1 VEHSDKTV
9 TCNAAYVP
17 KVMAKN
23 KVNVVGCGDD
33 DMVCGFTY
41 LLDRKLGIDKNIE
54 LGHSVERNNEKDE
67 DDDAEE
73 EEANPAEMSASVSGG
88 VSLSAG
94 ASTRATTHI
103 KGSLIWGDSGDWDDI
118 KLKLEL
124 LNSGF
129 YVDSK
134 IVVGLTA
141 GAEFSYKKKITMG
154 PELKKTEIITLQ
166 GIPIMI
172 NIKAQPVATVSVT
185 GEISASAQFTLENV
199 AAFTF
204 SDMFIQLD
212 LETHEA
218 SQNLDSLTATKAYSD
233 MYTLDLAGELGL
245 QISAVL
251 GVEVEFMVYNT
262 IGVALTPA
270 IETKFNVAGEA
281 SFKQRWSSSTFVP
294 PIATNYGASATI
306 CVGAT
311 VETGLAWIGSDDGVA
326 LEDAIAEVKHRLA
339 PLQLQ
344 NRRRKLSAASEMQKA
359 CQDAMLCT
367 MGFLGSAFSSI
378 CTIDFKELL
387 DTAGLALSTPD
398 WWKALEP
405 PSITVPI
412 AEQCYTVGVDNG
424 EFYHGARDA
433 SEVDCGGGNTGASC
447 ANCMASSSCGGDCAL
462 RNGKCV
468 PQEEEYGLFPGGSC
482 GAGYEP
488 ITDSWQDCKLAGEG
502 LSYPAAKLTKI
513 QSDYSAAFG
522 TDKPQGCFMDGE
534 ANELYYNRNSGP
546 THGTN
551 FEYGDAIIC
560 KKPET
565 AVGYLAMLGLSDA
578 ALGFSSENGS
588 KDKMVVF
595 FAMIGFV
602 AVIVTAYRK
611 AFPGKYTTIPMPMA
625 EEI

>member
-1 VEHSDKTV
+1 
-9 TCNAAYVP
+9 
-17 KVMAKN
+17 
-23 KVNVVGCGDD
+23 
-33 DMVCGFTY
+33 
-41 LLDRKLGIDKNIE
+41 
-54 LGHSVERNNEKDE
+54 
-67 DDDAEE
+67 
-73 EEANPAEMSASVSGG
+73 
-88 VSLSAG
+88 
-94 ASTRATTHI
+94 
-103 KGSLIWGDSGDWDDI
+103 
-118 KLKLEL
+118 
-124 LNSGF
+124 
-129 YVDSK
+129 
-134 IVVGLTA
+134 
-141 GAEFSYKKKITMG
+141 
-154 PELKKTEIITLQ
+154 
-166 GIPIMI
+166 
-172 NIKAQPVATVSVT
+172 
-185 GEISASAQFTLENV
+185 
-199 AAFTF
+199 
-204 SDMFIQLD
+204 MFIQLD